1 MRSIKLTLL
10 VGLCLAVIVPFVA
23 IYSIIHSRVSD
34 QAVAAFSTA
43 TRNEITQVDRAM
55 GFLLDDARP
64 NAPMIAASPLNAQID
79 ERVTSYLGPEEKP
92 RTPADDDAYGQQM
105 SPLLQWIKTTHPS
118 YDSVYIGTRWGG
130 NVLSN
135 VQGTRKSYDPRT
147 RVWWQVA
154 LKDTS
159 QAQVTAAYKGTTG
172 DAMISVAK
180 AYVRGGEAVAVA
192 AIDLTLNELSDAM
205 ATIRLGKSGYVMLVQ
220 GDGTVIANPRDKT
233 MNFKNIADAG
243 DPAFKTLFDHGSG
256 STQVTI
262 GGTPCL
268 AEVFTSPKL
277 GWRFIGII
285 DRAEVLAGA
294 NDLLLQIGVIM
305 AVSVAVILAALG
317 LFMDRLVVRG
327 LLRVTAF
334 LRGISQGN
342 YAARIGLAR
351 RDEIGQIYT
360 ALDDMAATLEGN
372 IAEITRKTEEAE
384 LRARDAQEA
393 SGRAEA
399 ACAMAEVAQREG
411 MQAAALRLE
420 DVVAHV
426 TAASAEIARQTE
438 EIRHGAVVQGQRIAE
453 TATAME
459 EMNATVLEVAR
470 NAGKAATESSA
481 ARDKAVDGERTVQR
495 SMEAMRATRD
505 RTMGLKANMDNLGR
519 QAESIGTIMTV
530 IEDIAD
536 QTNLLALNAA
546 IEAAR
551 AGDAGRGFA
560 VVADEVRK
568 LAEKTMGA
576 TKQVG
581 DSIRAIQAEARQN
594 MQAVEGAVQDMA
606 QVVEL
611 TGTSGQVLDE
621 IVREVETS
629 ADQIRGIATAA
640 EQQSATSDE
649 INRSIDEINRITAD
663 TAHGVARTSDAVR
676 ELSEQMALIGGII
689 RELKGAN

>member
-1 MRSIKLTLL
+1 MRSIKFTLL
-10 VGLCLAVIVPFVA
+10 VGLCLTVIIPFVV
-23 IYSIIHSRVSD
+23 IYTIIHARVSD

-43 TRNEITQVDRAM
+43 TRNEIMQVDRAM
-55 GFLLDDARP
+55 GFLLDDARR
-64 NAPMIAASPLNAQID
+64 NAAMIAASPLNAQID

-92 RTPADDDAYGQQM
+92 RTPAPDDAYGQQM

-154 LKDTS
+154 LKDTT
-159 QAQVTAAYKGTTG
+159 QPQVTAAYKGTTG

-180 AYVRGGEAVAVA
+180 AYVRGGETVAVA
-192 AIDLTLNELSDAM
+192 AIDLTLNELSDTM
-205 ATIRLGKSGYVMLVQ
+205 ATIRLGKSGYVLLVQ
-220 GDGTVIANPRDKT
+220 GDGTVVANPRDKT

-243 DPAFKTLFDHGSG
+243 DPAFKTLFDLGSG
-256 STQVTI
+256 SAEVRI

-268 AEVFTSPKL
+268 AEVFTSPAL

-285 DRAEVLAGA
+285 DKAEVLSGV
-294 NDLLLQIGVIM
+294 NNLLWQIGIVM
-305 AVSVAVILAALG
+305 AVSVAAILVVLG

-334 LRGISQGN
+334 LREISQGR
-342 YAARIGLAR
+342 YASRIGLSR
-351 RDEIGQIYT
+351 RDEIGQIYA
-360 ALDDMAATLEGN
+360 ALDEMAATLEGN

-384 LRARDAQEA
+384 RRARDAQEA
-393 SGRAEA
+393 TAEAEA
-399 ACAMAEVAQREG
+399 ARAQAEVAQREG

-426 TAASAEIARQTE
+426 AAASAEIARQTG
-438 EIRHGAVVQGQRIAE
+438 EIRHGAEVQGQRIAE

-470 NAGKAATESSA
+470 NSGEAATESA
-481 ARDKAVDGERTVQR
+481 NAKEKAQDGERTVQR
-495 SMEAMRATRD
+495 SMEAMQATRD
-505 RTMGLKANMDNLGR
+505 RTMDLKANMDRLGQ
-519 QAESIGTIMTV
+519 QAESIGAIMNV

-594 MQAVEGAVQDMA
+594 MLAVDGAVQDMER
-606 QVVEL
+606 VVEL
-611 TGTSGQVLDE
+611 TGASGRVLDE
-621 IVREVETS
+621 IVRGVETS
-629 ADQIRGIATAA
+629 ADQIRSIATAA

-663 TAHGVARTSDAVR
+663 TANGVARAAEAVQA
-676 ELSEQMALIGGII
+676 LSGQMTQIAGII
-689 RELKGAN
+689 SELKGGK

>member
-1 MRSIKLTLL
+1 MRSIKFTLL
-10 VGLCLAVIVPFVA
+10 VGLCLTVIIPFVV
-23 IYSIIHSRVSD
+23 IYTIIHARVSD

-43 TRNEITQVDRAM
+43 TRNEIMQVDRAM
-55 GFLLDDARP
+55 GFLLDDARR
-64 NAPMIAASPLNAQID
+64 NAAMIAASPLNAQID

-92 RTPADDDAYGQQM
+92 RTPAPDDAYGQQM
-105 SPLLQWIKTTHPS
+105 SPLLQWIKSTHPS

-154 LKDTS
+154 LKDTT
-159 QAQVTAAYKGTTG
+159 QPQVTAAYKGTTG

-180 AYVRGGEAVAVA
+180 AYARGGETVAVA
-192 AIDLTLNELSDAM
+192 AIDLTLNELSDTM
-205 ATIRLGKSGYVMLVQ
+205 ATIRLGKSGYVLLVQ
-220 GDGTVIANPRDKT
+220 GDGTVVANPRDKA

-243 DPAFKTLFDHGSG
+243 DPAFKTLFDLGSG
-256 STQVTI
+256 SAEVRI

-268 AEVFTSPKL
+268 AEVFTSPAL

-285 DRAEVLAGA
+285 DKAEVLSGV
-294 NDLLLQIGVIM
+294 NNLLWQIGIVM
-305 AVSVAVILAALG
+305 AVSVAAILVVLG

-334 LRGISQGN
+334 LREISQGR
-342 YAARIGLAR
+342 YASRIGLSR
-351 RDEIGQIYT
+351 RDEIGQIYA
-360 ALDDMAATLEGN
+360 ALDEMAATLEGN

-384 LRARDAQEA
+384 RRARDAQEA
-393 SGRAEA
+393 TAEAEA
-399 ACAMAEVAQREG
+399 ARAQAEVAQREG

-426 TAASAEIARQTE
+426 AAASAEIARQTG
-438 EIRHGAVVQGQRIAE
+438 EIRHGAEVQGQRIAE

-470 NAGKAATESSA
+470 NSGEAATESA
-481 ARDKAVDGERTVQR
+481 NAKEKAQDGERTVQR
-495 SMEAMRATRD
+495 SMEAMQATRD
-505 RTMGLKANMDNLGR
+505 RTMDLKANMDRLGQ
-519 QAESIGTIMTV
+519 QAESIGAIMNV

-594 MQAVEGAVQDMA
+594 MLAVDGAVQDMER
-606 QVVEL
+606 VVEL
-611 TGTSGQVLDE
+611 TGASGRVLDE
-621 IVREVETS
+621 IVRGVETS
-629 ADQIRGIATAA
+629 ADQIRSIATAA

-663 TAHGVARTSDAVR
+663 TANGVARAAEAVQA
-676 ELSEQMALIGGII
+676 LSGQMTQIAGII
-689 RELKGAN
+689 SELKGGK

>member
-1 MRSIKLTLL
+1 MRSIKFTLL
-10 VGLCLAVIVPFVA
+10 VGLCLTVIIPFVV
-23 IYSIIHSRVSD
+23 IYTIIHARVSD

-43 TRNEITQVDRAM
+43 TRNEIMQVDRAM
-55 GFLLDDARP
+55 GFLLDDARR
-64 NAPMIAASPLNAQID
+64 NAAMIAASPLNAQID

-92 RTPADDDAYGQQM
+92 RTPAPDDAYGQQM
-105 SPLLQWIKTTHPS
+105 SPLLQWIKSTHPS

-135 VQGTRKSYDPRT
+135 VQGTRKGYDPRT

-154 LKDTS
+154 LKDTT
-159 QAQVTAAYKGTTG
+159 QPQVTAAYKGTTG

-180 AYVRGGEAVAVA
+180 AYVRDGETVAVA
-192 AIDLTLNELSDAM
+192 AIDLTLNELSDTM
-205 ATIRLGKSGYVMLVQ
+205 ATIRLGKSGYVLLVQ
-220 GDGTVIANPRDKT
+220 GDGTVVANPRDKA

-243 DPAFKTLFDHGSG
+243 DPAFKTLFDLGSG
-256 STQVTI
+256 SAEVRI
-262 GGTPCL
+262 GGTQCL
-268 AEVFTSPKL
+268 AEVFTSPAL

-285 DRAEVLAGA
+285 DKAEVLSGV
-294 NDLLLQIGVIM
+294 NDLLWQIGIVM
-305 AVSVAVILAALG
+305 AVSVVAILVVLG

-334 LRGISQGN
+334 LREISQGR
-342 YAARIGLAR
+342 YASRIGLTR
-351 RDEIGQIYT
+351 RDEIGQIYA
-360 ALDDMAATLEGN
+360 ALDEMAATLEGN

-384 LRARDAQEA
+384 RRARDAQEA
-393 SGRAEA
+393 TAEVQAARAQ
-399 ACAMAEVAQREG
+399 AEVAQREG
-411 MQAAALRLE
+411 MHAAALRLE

-426 TAASAEIARQTE
+426 AAASAEIARQTG
-438 EIRHGAVVQGQRIAE
+438 EIRHGAEVQGQRIAE

-470 NAGKAATESSA
+470 NSGEAATESA
-481 ARDKAVDGERTVQR
+481 NAKEKAQDGERTVQR
-495 SMEAMRATRD
+495 SMEAMQATRD
-505 RTMGLKANMDNLGR
+505 RTMDLKANMDKLGQ
-519 QAESIGTIMTV
+519 QAESIGAIMNV

-594 MQAVEGAVQDMA
+594 MLAVDGAVHDMER
-606 QVVEL
+606 VVEL
-611 TGTSGQVLDE
+611 TGASGRVLDE
-621 IVREVETS
+621 IVRGVETS
-629 ADQIRGIATAA
+629 ADQIRSIATAA

-663 TAHGVARTSDAVR
+663 TANGVARAAEAVH
-676 ELSEQMALIGGII
+676 ELSGQMAQIAGII
-689 RELKGAN
+689 SELKGGK

>member
-1 MRSIKLTLL
+1 MRSIKFTLL
-10 VGLCLAVIVPFVA
+10 VGLCLTVIIPFVV
-23 IYSIIHSRVSD
+23 IYTIIHARVSD

-43 TRNEITQVDRAM
+43 TRNEIMQVDRAM
-55 GFLLDDARP
+55 GFLLDDARR
-64 NAPMIAASPLNAQID
+64 NAAMIAASPLNAQID

-92 RTPADDDAYGQQM
+92 RTPAPDDAYGQQM

-118 YDSVYIGTRWGG
+118 YDSVYMGTRWGG

-154 LKDTS
+154 LKDTTRS
-159 QAQVTAAYKGTTG
+159 QVTAAYKGTTG

-180 AYVRGGEAVAVA
+180 AYVRGGETVAVA
-192 AIDLTLNELSDAM
+192 AIDLTLNELSDTM
-205 ATIRLGKSGYVMLVQ
+205 GTIRLGKSGYVLLVQ
-220 GDGTVIANPRDKT
+220 GDGTVIANPRDKA

-243 DPAFKTLFDHGSG
+243 DPAFKTLFDLGSG
-256 STQVTI
+256 SAEVRI

-268 AEVFTSPKL
+268 AEVFTSPAL

-285 DRAEVLAGA
+285 DKAEVLSGV
-294 NDLLLQIGVIM
+294 NDLLWQIGIVM
-305 AVSVAVILAALG
+305 AVSVAAILVVLG
-317 LFMDRLVVRG
+317 LFMDRLVVCG

-334 LRGISQGN
+334 LREISQGR
-342 YAARIGLAR
+342 YASRIGLSR
-351 RDEIGQIYT
+351 RDEIGQIYA
-360 ALDDMAATLEGN
+360 ALDEMAATLEGN

-384 LRARDAQEA
+384 RRARDAQEA
-393 SGRAEA
+393 TAEA
-399 ACAMAEVAQREG
+399 QAARAQAEVAQREG

-426 TAASAEIARQTE
+426 AAASAEIARQTG
-438 EIRHGAVVQGQRIAE
+438 EIRHGAEVQGQRIAE

-470 NAGKAATESSA
+470 NSGEAATESA
-481 ARDKAVDGERTVQR
+481 NAKEKAQDGERTVQR
-495 SMEAMRATRD
+495 SMEAMQATRD
-505 RTMGLKANMDNLGR
+505 RTMDLKANMDRLGQ
-519 QAESIGTIMTV
+519 QAESIGAIMNV

-594 MQAVEGAVQDMA
+594 MLAVDGAVQDMER
-606 QVVEL
+606 VVEL
-611 TGTSGQVLDE
+611 TGASGRVLDE
-621 IVREVETS
+621 IVRGVETS
-629 ADQIRGIATAA
+629 ADQIRSIATAA

-663 TAHGVARTSDAVR
+663 TANGVARAAEAVH
-676 ELSEQMALIGGII
+676 ELSGQMAQIAGII
-689 RELKGAN
+689 NELKGGK

>member
-1 MRSIKLTLL
+1 MRSIKFTLL
-10 VGLCLAVIVPFVA
+10 VGLCLTVIIPFVV
-23 IYSIIHSRVSD
+23 IYAIIHARVSD

-43 TRNEITQVDRAM
+43 TRNEIMQVDRAM
-55 GFLLDDARP
+55 GFLLDDARR
-64 NAPMIAASPLNAQID
+64 NAAMIAASPLNAQID

-92 RTPADDDAYGQQM
+92 RTPAPDDAYGQQM
-105 SPLLQWIKTTHPS
+105 SPLLQWIKSTHPS

-135 VQGTRKSYDPRT
+135 VQGTRKGYDPRT

-154 LKDTS
+154 LKDTT
-159 QAQVTAAYKGTTG
+159 QPQVTAAYKGTTG

-180 AYVRGGEAVAVA
+180 AYARGGETVAVA
-192 AIDLTLNELSDAM
+192 AIDLTLNELSDTM
-205 ATIRLGKSGYVMLVQ
+205 ATIRLGKSGYVLLVQ
-220 GDGTVIANPRDKT
+220 GDGTVVANPRDKA

-243 DPAFKTLFDHGSG
+243 DPAFKTLFDLGSG
-256 STQVTI
+256 SAEVRI
-262 GGTPCL
+262 GGTQCL
-268 AEVFTSPKL
+268 AEVFTSPAL

-285 DRAEVLAGA
+285 DKAEVLSGV
-294 NDLLLQIGVIM
+294 NDLLWQIGIVM
-305 AVSVAVILAALG
+305 AVSVVAILVVLG

-334 LRGISQGN
+334 LREISQGR
-342 YAARIGLAR
+342 YASRIGLSR
-351 RDEIGQIYT
+351 RDEIGQIYA
-360 ALDDMAATLEGN
+360 ALDEMAATLEGN
-372 IAEITRKTEEAE
+372 ITEITRKTEEAE
-384 LRARDAQEA
+384 RRARDAQEA
-393 SGRAEA
+393 TAEA
-399 ACAMAEVAQREG
+399 HAARAQAEVAQREG

-426 TAASAEIARQTE
+426 AAASAEIARQTG
-438 EIRHGAVVQGQRIAE
+438 EIRHGAEVQGQRIAE

-470 NAGKAATESSA
+470 NSGEAATESA
-481 ARDKAVDGERTVQR
+481 NAKEKAQDGERTVQR
-495 SMEAMRATRD
+495 SMEAMQATRD
-505 RTMGLKANMDNLGR
+505 RTMDLKANMDKLGQ
-519 QAESIGTIMTV
+519 QAESIGAIMNV

-594 MQAVEGAVQDMA
+594 MLAVDGAVQDMER
-606 QVVEL
+606 VVEL
-611 TGTSGQVLDE
+611 TGASGRVLDE
-621 IVREVETS
+621 IVRGVETS
-629 ADQIRGIATAA
+629 ADQIRSIATAA

-663 TAHGVARTSDAVR
+663 TANGVARAAEAVH
-676 ELSEQMALIGGII
+676 ELSGQMAQIAGII
-689 RELKGAN
+689 NELKGGK